1 MFTICDSIKY
11 AKLIEDIKKMYELKA
26 QMYFSAAHHLLNY
39 EGDCENQHGHNWL
52 VEVFV
57 KGDQLDK
64 SNILIDY
71 KVLKKELKAVL
82 DYLDHQDINELP
94 EFKGISPSS
103 EVLAKFIYEKM
114 NEKIAITSKVSI
126 WETPTSCASYFL

>member
-1 MFTICDSIKY
+1 MF
-11 AKLIEDIKKMYELKA
+11 ELKV

-39 EGDCENQHGHNWL
+39 AGACENQHGHNWL

-57 KGDQLDK
+57 RGTKLDK

-71 KVLKKELKAVL
+71 KVLKKNLKEVL
-82 DYLDHQDINELP
+82 DYLDHKDINELS

-103 EVLAKFIYEKM
+103 EILSKFIYEKM
-114 NEKIAITSKVSI
+114 KNRISNISKVSI
-126 WETPTSCASYFL
+126 WETPTSCASYYED

>member
-1 MFTICDSIKY
+1 MF
-11 AKLIEDIKKMYELKA
+11 ELKA

-52 VEVFV
+52 VEAFV
-57 KGDQLDK
+57 TGDTLDK

-82 DYLDHQDINELP
+82 DYLDHEDINELP

-103 EVLAKFIYEKM
+103 EIIAKFVYEKLK
-114 NEKIAITSKVSI
+114 EKIGILSKISV
-126 WETPTSCASYFL
+126 WETPTSCASYFEG